1 MAAEMSCL
9 AGVDGDD
16 KDADPDISA
25 LILLQEPVKMTE
37 ESTPCNDSFF
47 KHSQK
52 QSSVLDVLS
61 NVDMLSPVGLG
72 NGVCLHETTQEDELN
87 SITTEKDEEKS
98 ITQLKTVQE
107 IDTYGIWG
115 VDVESPERSSDD
127 LSSASDLKWDTHREF
142 MHFVWEN
149 HNDSSGDTP
158 KKEAHALKSQSRRKR
173 KMDMVT
179 MVDPSED
186 LSPDLTRTLSENFSD
201 KEDRVDSIL
210 PNVRQ
215 SKTSSKLQTS
225 QVENVPNYPNGTMKA
240 IKQVLCT
247 SPGKRSHEDTQSRD
261 LSSFKGRLT
270 LNSHSEE
277 KAASYPCVKC
287 KLVFKKDRYL
297 QRHMKSHEDPPPN
310 NPLNNPP
317 KMFICRE
324 CGQSFRQSSVL
335 IEHMNMHHEKRSTL
349 PDKLKKWAVDNNED
363 NHAKLFC
370 PQCPFGTSCPN
381 TFVQHAK
388 THAKEKKNFK
398 CDKCN
403 FRTVSWHDLRGHI
416 ILHTEYAVRK
426 PTRGKQYDAF
436 SCNICNYKAFSKS
449 IFKNHL
455 WRRHQLDLEEYEVE
469 QFGKMDTKPSE
480 EHHFAPSTPE
490 DDAEF
495 TSKIMI
501 KNEVSPKK
509 VSPTQ
514 SNLIS
519 DLFRS
524 NEIKKGFKSQVTESK
539 LDKSINVLLSRQKH
553 GNHIAGQR
561 KSAHGSSNGNQN
573 SEQGAATPEKKHMTV
588 SPNGLTGSSY
598 DAARVASRGSLPHC
612 TPYQSPDKKPPS
624 KRKMSTPY
632 RNMSD
637 QERCFVSPKP
647 LPSPNRLNQANLE
660 DKKDIPLFKDD
671 DDLDNGVKQENHDII
686 YTYSR
691 RMSIRGALQASK
703 RLFEESK
710 NAEQDH
716 GEPTIKE
723 ECIETEVFQQGF
735 DLHPMPL
742 MESLADE
749 MPKLDL
755 DCKNCP
761 YCPAI
766 FQSGVGLSNHVRG
779 HLHRVGLTYTARHVL
794 TPEQVACEDRPKIRR
809 KIAAFRKMKKAFEL
823 PPDSGEADI
832 HSCPL
837 CGDMFDNRKGQSNH
851 VRGHLK
857 KIGRAHLS
865 KNKSPLAVLKE
876 LMRNKKEYL
885 RAVHILGKR
894 QNHFHYGAHHF
905 MSSSYGFPQD
915 DSDSSSWADVKP
927 PMPPFSA
934 LETDSDGK
942 QPLTKLEEHHSLT
955 DTAAL
960 IGILKK
966 RKCQED
972 NKPKGLSPIPGYSG
986 AVSSNEPSSG
996 PRVTSSLPIPIAEKG
1011 EFNQKVC
1018 AHCKAT
1024 FHSGVSLSNHL
1035 RACAKRRRAA
1045 LLEGTEF
1052 DCKTRRQRLRP
1063 SSKKKV
1069 LPLTQTP
1076 EETYRLTCRFCDLV
1090 FQGPL
1095 SVQEDW
1101 VKHLQR
1107 HIMNTGVPHT
1117 GLAMVEVTSLPAA
1130 DSALCVKTDP
1140 ESLQPTVAHDAS

>member
-9 AGVDGDD
+9 ASVDGDD

-47 KHSQK
+47 KPSRR

-61 NVDMLSPVGLG
+61 NADMLSPVGLG
-72 NGVCLHETTQEDELN
+72 NGLCLHEATQADELN
-87 SITTEKDEEKS
+87 SINTEKDEEKS

-107 IDTYGIWG
+107 IDTSGIWG

-127 LSSASDLKWDTHREF
+127 LSSTSDLKWDPRNEF

-149 HNDSSGDTP
+149 HNDSPGEEP
-158 KKEAHALKSQSRRKR
+158 KKKVHGLKTQSRRKR
-173 KMDMVT
+173 KMEMVT

-186 LSPDLTRTLSENFSD
+186 LCPDLTHMLSEHFSA
-201 KEDRVDSIL
+201 KEDHVDSIS

-240 IKQVLCT
+240 IKEVICT
-247 SPGKRSHEDTQSRD
+247 SPGRRSHEHNPSHD
-261 LSSFKGRLT
+261 LSSFKGMLT

-277 KAASYPCVKC
+277 KAVSYPCTKC

-310 NPLNNPP
+310 NPLNNPSN
-317 KMFICRE
+317 MFICRE
-324 CGQSFRQSSVL
+324 CGESFRQSSVL
-335 IEHMNMHHEKRSTL
+335 IEHVNMHHEKRSTL
-349 PDKLKKWAVDNNED
+349 PDKLKKWTDDDNED

-416 ILHTEYAVRK
+416 ILHTEYTVRK
-426 PTRGKQYDAF
+426 QTRGKQYDAF

-449 IFKNHL
+449 IFRNHL

-469 QFGKMDTKPSE
+469 QFGKITTKPSGE
-480 EHHFAPSTPE
+480 RHFVPSTPE
-490 DDAEF
+490 EDAEF

-501 KNEVSPKK
+501 KNEVSPT
-509 VSPTQ
+509 VP
-514 SNLIS
+514 NDIS

-524 NEIKKGFKSQVTESK
+524 NEIKSGVKSQLTESK
-539 LDKSINVLLSRQKH
+539 LDKSINVLISRQKH
-553 GNHIAGQR
+553 GNHVAGQR
-561 KSAHGSSNGNQN
+561 KSAHDSTNGNRH
-573 SEQGAATPEKKHMTV
+573 SDQGAETPDKKDMTL
-588 SPNGLTGSSY
+588 SPNGLTGSSN
-598 DAARVASRGSLPHC
+598 DAAKVANKGSLPNC
-612 TPYQSPDKKPPS
+612 IAYQSPVKKTPS

-637 QERCFVSPKP
+637 QETCFVSPKS
-647 LPSPNRLNQANLE
+647 LPSPNRLNQGDLE
-660 DKKDIPLFKDD
+660 DKKGIPLFKDQ
-671 DDLDNGVKQENHDII
+671 DDLGNGVKQENNDII

-703 RLFEESK
+703 RLFDQTK
-710 NAEQDH
+710 NAAQDH
-716 GEPTIKE
+716 SEPTIKE
-723 ECIETEVFQQGF
+723 ECIETEVFQQSF
-735 DLHPMPL
+735 DSHPMPL

-809 KIAAFRKMKKAFEL
+809 KIAAFRKMKKALES
-823 PPDSGEADI
+823 PPDSEETDI

-865 KNKSPLAVLKE
+865 KNKSPLVVLKE
-876 LMRNKKEYL
+876 LMCNKKEYL

-894 QNHFHYGAHHF
+894 RNNFHYGANHF

-915 DSDSSSWADVKP
+915 DSDSSVCTDVKP
-927 PMPPFSA
+927 PIPPFSV
-934 LETDSDGK
+934 LETNSDRK
-942 QPLTKLEEHHSLT
+942 QPLTKLEEQHSLT

-972 NKPKGLSPIPGYSG
+972 NKPKVSLPISKYSG
-986 AVSSNEPSSG
+986 TVSSNEPSSG
-996 PRVTSSLPIPIAEKG
+996 PRVTSSLPIPIPEKG

-1018 AHCKAT
+1018 THCKAT

-1035 RACAKRRRAA
+1035 RACSKRRRAS

-1107 HIMNTGVPHT
+1107 HIMNTSVPHT
-1117 GLAMVEVTSLPAA
+1117 GLALVEVTSLPPA
-1130 DSALCVKTDP
+1130 DLASCVKTDP
-1140 ESLQPTVAHDAS
+1140 ESSQPIAAHDTS